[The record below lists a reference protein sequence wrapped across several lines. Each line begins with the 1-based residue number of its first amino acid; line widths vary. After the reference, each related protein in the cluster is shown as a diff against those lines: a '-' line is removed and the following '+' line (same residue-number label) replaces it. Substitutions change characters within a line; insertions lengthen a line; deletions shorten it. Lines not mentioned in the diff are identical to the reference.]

1 MKREDIHR
9 ILNIKEAYRLP
20 DVLMKILLNNERKNK
35 VFDEFLKI
43 EQSLEYDW
51 FTEYFQDEQGD
62 RKNLKQDFT
71 PDAICELVSRLTNKN
86 EVADICAG
94 TGGLTLKQWNNRAK
108 DFFCLEYSERT
119 IPILLFNLAIR
130 NVNAVVVHGDAL
142 TNEICNYYKLQKTD
156 RYSEIFKI
164 DEYNTADLKFET
176 IITNP
181 PYSLAWDGDKKRI
194 EEERFKEYG
203 IAPKSKADYAFLL
216 DALYKLKDNGTLVA
230 ILPHGVLFRGQ
241 SEGEI
246 RKKIVEKNLIDMIIG
261 LPEKLFLNTTIPTC
275 VIVFK
280 KNKTNNNIL
289 FIDASKEFIKNK
301 AYNLMT
307 DEHLE
312 KILKVI
318 AERKNVDK
326 FSKVA
331 TFGDIKNNDF
341 NLNIPRYVD
350 TYEEEVITESMTE
363 SMQELLKISKEIVD
377 TEKELF
383 KFFSELAS
391 QDLVMAKE
399 LEEAKEIFKEVIE
412 SNELRVKQLEL
423 FAT

>member
-1 MKREDIHR
+1 MLIE
-9 ILNIKEAYRLP
+9 
-20 DVLMKILLNNERKNK
+20 ILLNNESKNK
-35 VFDEFLKI
+35 IFDEFMGI
-43 EQSLEYDW
+43 EKSLEYDW
-51 FTEYFQDEQGD
+51 FTEYFQNEQGD

-71 PDAICELVSRLTNKN
+71 PDSVCELVSRLTNKN

-94 TGGLTLKQWNNRAK
+94 TGGLTLKQWNNGAK
-108 DFFCLEYSERT
+108 EFFCLEYSERT

-142 TNEICNYYKLQKTD
+142 TNEIFNYYKLQKTD
-156 RYSEIFKI
+156 KYSDIFKI

-216 DALYKLKDNGTLVA
+216 DALHRLKDNGTLVA

-289 FIDASKEFIKNK
+289 FIDASKEFIKNR
-301 AYNLMT
+301 ALNLMT
-307 DEHLE
+307 NEHLE
-312 KILKVI
+312 KILKVV
-318 AERKNVDK
+318 AERKDIDK

-331 TFGDIKNNDF
+331 TFRDIKNNDF

-350 TYEEEVITESMTE
+350 TYEEEILTETLAE
-363 SMQELLKISKEIVD
+363 AMQGLLKISKEIVD
-377 TEKELF
+377 SEKELF
-383 KFFSELAS
+383 KFFSELVS
-391 QDLVMAKE
+391 QDPVITKE